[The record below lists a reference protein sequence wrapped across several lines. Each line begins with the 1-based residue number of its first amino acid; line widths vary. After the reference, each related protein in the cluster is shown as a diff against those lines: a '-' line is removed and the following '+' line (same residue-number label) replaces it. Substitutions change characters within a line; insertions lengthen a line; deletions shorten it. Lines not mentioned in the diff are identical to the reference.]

1 MKKLNFIFVVLCML
15 VCFVSCSLFSGFDA
29 KGLIQGNLDSVFLN
43 KHSDEYLSMVNLTK
57 EEAQA
62 EYQNGLQIEAQYF
75 ASYWGI
81 VEEEFGETYEELD
94 EALKNAIVALLD
106 QIYSHTKY
114 EIGEVTSSSEHYT
127 VEVIVYPIDIY
138 ERALNEIENYAPYIA
153 WLDKYADVDV
163 STFSTAEYAAY
174 TTEYGNVIVDLV
186 KTQLSSIN
194 YKDAKSFAIRIDLID
209 DIWSINQEDFNM
221 FDSYVIYYG

>member
-1 MKKLNFIFVVLCML
+1 MKKLSFIFVVLCIL

-43 KHSDEYLSMVNLTK
+43 KHSDEYLNMVNLTK

-62 EYQNGLQIEAQYF
+62 EYQSGLQIEAQYF

-94 EALKNAIVALLD
+94 EELKNNIVALLD
-106 QIYSHTKY
+106 KIYSYTKY
-114 EIGEVTSSSEHYT
+114 EIGEVTSSSEQYT

-138 ERALNEIENYAPYIA
+138 EKALNEIEDYAPYISF
-153 WLDKYADVDV
+153 WNKYADIDI
-163 STFSTAEYAAY
+163 SSLSDAEYAAY
-174 TTEYGNVIVDLV
+174 TTEYGNIIVDLV
-186 KTQLSSIN
+186 KTQLSN
-194 YKDAKSFAIRIDLID
+194 VGYKDAKSFAIRIDLID
-209 DIWSINQEDFNM
+209 DMWSINQEDFNT
-221 FDSYVIYYG
+221 FDSHVIYYG